1 MEGYSDMIAM
11 EVLSCV
17 MYDASASPIEGSY
30 VLYCSFDSTVC
41 TSVST
46 STYIF
51 SHFVCNIS
59 VSQSDQDQ
67 DQGVSC
73 CPVPRRCSTSPHKSI
88 PKYTRPSTW
97 YSTALSESL
106 SGSTSSQLRYLVLS
120 SQQSPVSV
128 NLIAVPLSV
137 QPVTL
142 SEILIVLSL
151 PHT

>member
-1 MEGYSDMIAM
+1 MEGYGDMIAM

-17 MYDASASPIEGSY
+17 MYNASASPIEGSY
-30 VLYCSFDSTVC
+30 VLFDSTVC

-51 SHFVCNIS
+51 SHLLRLQHIC
-59 VSQSDQDQ
+59 QSF
-67 DQGVSC
+67 GSRSRSRSLVLS
-73 CPVPRRCSTSPHKSI
+73 RSTPLQYITAQEHTQI
-88 PKYTRPSTW
+88 HPPITW

-142 SEILIVLSL
+142 SEILIILSL